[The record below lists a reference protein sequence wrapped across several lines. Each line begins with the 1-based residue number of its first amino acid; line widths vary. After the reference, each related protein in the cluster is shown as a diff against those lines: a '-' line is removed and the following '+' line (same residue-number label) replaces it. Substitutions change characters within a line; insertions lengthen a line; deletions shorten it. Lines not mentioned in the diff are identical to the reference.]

1 MPTLPD
7 HLPDWG
13 QPVDAGGMTGFR
25 GHGTRR
31 VLVLPEAL
39 VLATGIDG
47 QPEFRLTAVRPMV
60 PGPGQTA
67 QGRLEMALALR
78 SARTSADGL
87 VQAIPAQR
95 GWLVLGAEALDLPGE
110 LRAPLEL
117 RCSGIGAAELSL
129 PLRPEGLG
137 FVEQALAEGALPVLA
152 RADLE
157 VAGIACRAKGRLV
170 VDHARF
176 AAFLAEGRSA
186 NDLRAALERDPL
198 ALGVEI
204 VSDDPMAVAAA
215 ADQLCARM
223 AGGPMRVGADGLVLV
238 WDARIAPVGRSTLD
252 LSQAVVVSRVVQL
265 MLDPFAEAR
274 RLAGAASL
282 IHRVT
287 TAPLQAGQ
295 HRLTLA
301 ANLPR
306 PLAGPLAVGAR
317 LVVPAHPPARMHEVR
332 EDVEFAVAEP
342 VQRVIR
348 LSPTEAV
355 AWQVEATVWLPTP
368 DGRGARLAFGQQLEG
383 GGPDV
388 DLGPQDFPLHFSRVA
403 ASEALLALARVEL
416 VLTGGGLTATAVLDA
431 LTPQVALAL
440 PEAGQIVAQVVAP
453 DGQALVLPQR
463 PAGDWRI
470 ELADLP
476 GYGPRI
482 TEITVEFPPSVA
494 LRAVEVRVDDGTS
507 QPLSFTPARPQR
519 RFDWFCANPFQPG
532 LSWRWQGEGEFVAVK
547 GDRLSLHA
555 TEGMLA

>member
-1 MPTLPD
+1 MSLLSD

-13 QPVDAGGMTGFR
+13 QPVDAGGATGYL
-25 GHGTRR
+25 GHGTDR

-39 VLATGIDG
+39 VLATGPDG
-47 QPEFRLTAVRPMV
+47 RPEFRLTAVRPML
-60 PGPGQTA
+60 PTPGQSGY
-67 QGRLEMALALR
+67 GRLEMGLALR
-78 SARTSADGL
+78 SQAASADGR
-87 VQAIPAQR
+87 VQAMPALR
-95 GWLVLGAEALDLPGE
+95 GWLVLGARALDLPAE

-137 FVEQALAEGALPVLA
+137 FVEQALTEGALPVLA

-157 VAGIACRAKGRLV
+157 VAGVACRAETRLV

-186 NDLRAALERDPL
+186 GDVRAALERDPS

-204 VSDDPMAVAAA
+204 VSDDPKAVAAA
-215 ADQLCARM
+215 ADHLCARM
-223 AGGPMRVGADGLVLV
+223 AGGPMRAGPDGLALV
-238 WDARIAPVGRSTLD
+238 WDARIAPVGRSALD
-252 LSQAVVVSRVVQL
+252 LSQVVVVSRVVQL

-274 RLAGAASL
+274 RLAGAGSL

-306 PLAGPLAVGAR
+306 PLIGPLAVGAR
-317 LVVPAHPPARMHEVR
+317 LVVPARPPARMHEVR
-332 EDVEFAVAEP
+332 EDVEFAGAEP

-348 LSPTEAV
+348 LAPSEAL
-355 AWQVEATVWLPTP
+355 AWAVEATVWLPTP
-368 DGRGARLAFGQQLEG
+368 DGRGAALTFGPQILGQ
-383 GGPDV
+383 GPEI
-388 DLGPQDFPLHFSRVA
+388 DLGPQDYPLHFSRVA
-403 ASEALLALARVEL
+403 ASEALLALAKLDVEL
-416 VLTGGGLTATAVLDA
+416 SAGGLTATAVLDA
-431 LTPQVALAL
+431 SSPQVALAL

-453 DGQALVLPQR
+453 DGQVLGLPPR
-463 PAGDWRI
+463 PAVDWRI

-476 GYGPRI
+476 GYGPRV
-482 TEITVEFPPSVA
+482 TEIAVDFPPGIA
-494 LRAVEVRVDDGTS
+494 LRAVEVMVDGRAP
-507 QPLSFTPARPQR
+507 QVLAFTPALAVR
-519 RFDWFCANPFQPG
+519 RFDWFCADPFRPG
-532 LSWRWQGEGEFVAVK
+532 LLWRWQGEGEFVAVK

-555 TEGMLA
+555 TEGVVA